1 MTEPVDGESLR
12 QTMRRVPSPVTV
24 VTAATEREA
33 RGITIG
39 SFTSVSLEPPLIC
52 FNVDRS
58 ARMHPVITEA
68 SRFAVHIL
76 GDHQAHLSDH
86 FAIPDLSGAEQFES
100 VAHRI
105 NAHGTPIL
113 DDVTAVFHCT
123 PHDAFEAGDKTII
136 IGQVVEIDADVDRGA
151 VLYYQRSYRA
161 VGDEVR
167 STVLSPVKR
176 ASSDTS

>member
-24 VTAATEREA
+24 VTAATEQEA

-52 FNVDRS
+52 FNVDRT
-58 ARMHPVITEA
+58 AQMHPVIMEA
-68 SRFAVHIL
+68 PRFAVHIL
-76 GDHQAHLSDH
+76 GEHQAHLSNH
-86 FAIPDLSGAEQFES
+86 FAIPNISGQEQLES

-113 DDVTAVFHCT
+113 EDVTAVLHCT
-123 PHDAFEAGDKTII
+123 HHDAFVAGDKTII
-136 IGQVVEIDADVDRGA
+136 IGRVVDIDDVADRGA
-151 VLYYQRSYRA
+151 VLYYKRTYRA
-161 VGDEVR
+161 VGEEVR